1 MSRDRRLPPLPRGRV
16 WATVLITTLIA
27 PAGSVGVGAGLARWA
42 DATTGGMAGLAA
54 GVSGL
59 IVGGP
64 ILAFTVYAVCLVTLL
79 RPVPLRRWIALLV
92 MLATII
98 VEPIAFV
105 IGLRIV
111 GDQQVGLLVVALVML
126 VLLGA
131 GAYVGIVA
139 ARRESPATAAD

>member
-1 MSRDRRLPPLPRGRV
+1 M
-16 WATVLITTLIA
+16 WATVLLTALVA
-27 PAGSVGVGAGLARWA
+27 PVGSVGVGAGLARWA

-54 GVSGL
+54 GVGGL
-59 IVGGP
+59 IIGGP
-64 ILAFTVYAVCLVTLL
+64 LLAFTIYTVCLVTLL

-98 VEPIAFV
+98 VEPIAFI

-111 GDQQVGLLVVALVML
+111 GDQQVGLLGVALVML

-131 GAYVGIVA
+131 GAYAGVLA
-139 ARRESPATAAD
+139 ARRDAPATAAD